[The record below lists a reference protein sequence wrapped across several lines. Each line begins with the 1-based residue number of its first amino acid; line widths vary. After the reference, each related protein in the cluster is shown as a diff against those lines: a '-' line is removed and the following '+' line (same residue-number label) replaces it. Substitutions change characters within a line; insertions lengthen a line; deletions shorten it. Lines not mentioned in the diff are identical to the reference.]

1 MLWLVNAPYGPRF
14 RKGAAPPKREVRGF
28 ADIVQVIREIVG
40 QSTIVSMTAGCA
52 SFFSGNAYNA
62 QLPGF
67 AENLGYGDP
76 GLAYSMLLA
85 ADAAGGAWLWHV
97 EPGHGWI
104 FTIAR

>member
-1 MLWLVNAPYGPRF
+1 
-14 RKGAAPPKREVRGF
+14 
-28 ADIVQVIREIVG
+28 
-40 QSTIVSMTAGCA
+40 MTKLQA
-52 SFFSGNAYNA
+52 S

-97 EPGHGWI
+97 EPAHGWI
-104 FTIAR
+104 FTIAK